1 MDGPLKA
8 YRHYRE
14 YSPSEIRDEQDE
26 YFDNDHTKKVIP
38 NLFKDRDDITYHLKD
53 APLELLDNDEILSMH
68 NSDAGEIL
76 DHDSVSK
83 KLKTAAKLAM
93 HYGKDYLSLL
103 KAFKNKWKLPP
114 PIVIRDKNNSLY
126 LMAGNTRMML
136 AIALGYNMPV
146 KIVKYSKELQTE
158 RLKMDKNKMIEIAK
172 WMVKQHGLKS
182 QVRISRST
190 AVRGNYLWVEDII
203 MIENNP
209 SDMLDFVET
218 VLHEIDHAMERK
230 KLGARKYEEVYTMAG
245 QEAVERGKDFHDDN
259 ALEIQAEKY
268 AKKNGRKWLK
278 KIADFTK

>member
-1 MDGPLKA
+1 MDGSLKT
-8 YRHYRE
+8 YKHFRKYTDK
-14 YSPSEIRDEQDE
+14 EIASEQDE

-38 NLFKDRDDITYHLKD
+38 GLFKDKDDLTYWIKD
-53 APLELLDNDEILSMH
+53 SRLEVLDSDELMSMH
-68 NSDAGEIL
+68 NSDVGEIL
-76 DHDSVSK
+76 SHDSTSK
-83 KLKTAAKLAM
+83 KLKTAAKLAK

-103 KAFKNKWKLPP
+103 QAFRNKWKLPP
-114 PIVIRDKNNSLY
+114 PLVVRDKNNELY

-158 RLKMDKNKMIEIAK
+158 RIKIDKNKMIDIAK
-172 WMVKQHGLKS
+172 WIVKQHGLRSK
-182 QVRISRST
+182 VRISRST

-209 SDMLDFVET
+209 ANMLDFVET
-218 VLHEIDHAMERK
+218 VLHEIDHAMMRK
-230 KLGARKYEEVYTMAG
+230 KMGPDKYEEVYTRGGQMA
-245 QEAVERGKDFHDDN
+245 VDKGKDFHDHN
-259 ALEIQAEKY
+259 PLEIQAERY